1 MAGEEI
7 ESIND
12 EYRYF
17 FVVLQGKI
25 SLSRVSWAVGKRG
38 FERVLPRL
46 EKRETRGVGAGDC
59 WGEERLNEEMRNRSG
74 SFSSVNS
81 KFVSEVSVA
90 QDRTEVLML
99 DVRVRSPHC
108 ADQSCPVHA
117 NPCSVKWTPRLQE
130 YGELIERNGRI
141 PSPRSVM
148 TSRKGS
154 S

>member
-1 MAGEEI
+1 MSLSERQAALRRVGSLSNLTDREIYQLAANCSVKTFMAGEEI

-90 QDRTEVLML
+90 QDKTEVLML
-99 DVRVRSPHC
+99 DVRVR
-108 ADQSCPVHA
+108 
-117 NPCSVKWTPRLQE
+117 
-130 YGELIERNGRI
+130 
-141 PSPRSVM
+141 
-148 TSRKGS
+148 
-154 S
+154 